1 MISFPRATAAM
12 CALGLGSLAAALP
25 AFADDLALG
34 PDAPAA
40 ITGLA
45 WDEGTGEVIVTDD
58 KGSLSAWSTSE
69 DSHRS
74 VAFTGSTESVQALS
88 MFDGMLYLG
97 DIGDAEATRK
107 FVTVSRINPEEGA
120 TNYRAWDFS
129 YPDGPQDAKAMAM
142 SGKGRVYV
150 VTGGDDPGIYRAGL
164 DLSRTDVNR
173 LVRSADAPKGVT
185 DAVFLDDGSTLMLRT
200 ATGVALLD
208 AYTWAVMASTT
219 YVDAPA
225 DESLTKF
232 NGGRMLVGAASPLR
246 DEPLPDGMTTATPV
260 PSVEPSPTAG
270 DTASPQPGDSAAPE
284 GSKTPAV
291 SRGGTILALV
301 GAAVVAVLAGV
312 VVFVVRD

>member
-1 MISFPRATAAM
+1 MISFPRAAAAM
-12 CALGLGSLAAALP
+12 CALGLGSLSAALP

-45 WDEGTGEVIVTDD
+45 WDEGTGEVILTDD
-58 KGSLSAWSTSE
+58 KGSLSAWSTSG

-74 VAFTGSTESVQALS
+74 VEFTGSTESVQALS

-97 DIGDAEATRK
+97 DIGDTEASRK
-107 FVTVSRINPEEGA
+107 SVSVFRINPEEGA
-120 TNYRAWDFS
+120 AGYRAWDFS
-129 YPDGPQDAKAMAM
+129 YPEGPQDAKAMAV

-164 DLSRTDVNR
+164 DLSRTDVNA

-185 DAVFLDDGSTLMLRT
+185 DAVFLEDGSTLMLRT

-208 AYTWAVMASTT
+208 AYTWDVMSSTT
-219 YVDAPA
+219 YADAPA
-225 DESLTKF
+225 DESLTTF
-232 NGGRMLVGAASPLR
+232 NGGRMLVGAAAPLR
-246 DEPLPDGMTTATPV
+246 EEPLPDGMTTATPI
-260 PSVEPSPTAG
+260 PSAEPSPGAE
-270 DTASPQPGDSAAPE
+270 TASPQPGDSAAPE
-284 GSKTPAV
+284 DSKTPAV
-291 SRGGTILALV
+291 SRRGTMLALV